1 MYATSD
7 SSLLYH
13 LVIGGMTFCGGFV
26 TGEKPKSK
34 ETASWLAPL
43 YLVSEKP
50 EDRILCKY
58 CETVEP
64 AMEKRGEE
72 K

>member
-1 MYATSD
+1 M
-7 SSLLYH
+7 
-13 LVIGGMTFCGGFV
+13 

-34 ETASWLAPL
+34 ETAPWLGPL

-58 CETVEP
+58 CERVTH
-64 AMEKRGEE
+64 AMEKRTSTP
-72 K
+72 